1 MLNYAIFVLT
11 IAGIYAVLA
20 QSLMLSWGMGGIV
33 NLGLAGFFA
42 IGAYVSA
49 MATKWGGIPLPIG
62 ILLAMLAAC
71 LAGLVVKI
79 GRAHV

>member
-11 IAGIYAVLA
+11 IAGIYALLA

-42 IGAYVSA
+42 IGA
-49 MATKWGGIPLPIG
+49 
-62 ILLAMLAAC
+62 
-71 LAGLVVKI
+71 
-79 GRAHV
+79 